1 MRKSKPEKL
10 QDIVNQFIR
19 EEGLETPLNQY
30 RIIDTWKNTVGKSS
44 EKYTESIFIKNQKLY
59 IKIHSS
65 VIKQELS
72 MYSRQLAQQLNN
84 EVKSQVIVDIVFI

>member
-84 EVKSQVIVDIVFI
+84 EVKSQVIFDIVFI

>member
-30 RIIDTWKNTVGKSS
+30 RIIDTWKNTVGKSF
-44 EKYTESIFIKNQKLY
+44 EKYTERIFIKNQKLY

>member
-30 RIIDTWKNTVGKSS
+30 RIIDTWKNTVGKSF
-44 EKYTESIFIKNQKLY
+44 EKYTESIFIKNQKL
-59 IKIHSS
+59 
-65 VIKQELS
+65 
-72 MYSRQLAQQLNN
+72 
-84 EVKSQVIVDIVFI
+84 

>member
-10 QDIVNQFIR
+10 QVIVNQFIR
-19 EEGLETPLNQY
+19 EEGLETPRNQY
-30 RIIDTWKNTVGKSS
+30 RIIDTWKNTVGKSF

>member
-10 QDIVNQFIR
+10 QDIINQFIR

-30 RIIDTWKNTVGKSS
+30 RIIETWKSTIGKSF
-44 EKYTESIFIKNQKLY
+44 EKYTENIFIKNQKLY
-59 IKIHSS
+59 IKLRSS
-65 VIKQELS
+65 VIKQELT
-72 MYSRQLAQQLNN
+72 MYSRQLAKQLNE